1 MTPKT
6 GELIS
11 VIIPFYNEEDY
22 FDECINSVLNQTYQ
36 NIEIIIVNDGSDQI
50 YLDVLE
56 KIKLKYPEKIRV
68 FNKKNEGVS
77 SARNLGIEKS
87 KGEYIAFLDSDDKW
101 LPFKLEHQ
109 IKIIKEK
116 NLDFI
121 HGSYFLINEN
131 ENFVGSFIAKN
142 LNYDQLINS
151 CDIGLSTVLVKSK
164 LIKKHLFKNI
174 STKED
179 YICWLNIVKDIDK
192 LFGDQRFVMVYR
204 KKTNS
209 LSSNFMTKFVNAF
222 KVYNT
227 YENLSIIASIYRTF
241 YLSISWLSKTY
252 KITFKYPNTVDFYYT
267 LDISNIKF
275 KEPFILSALNMASLS
290 NISLLYLIHKKIIF
304 WTDGFCAKFMIK
316 DFKKY
321 PGRKIIQNIVI
332 PDYIKNIYLCGNKS
346 DLQIKYLEDKFQRRV
361 IFLEAP
367 MFKNLSDIK
376 KFKTNIYDNS
386 VVILN
391 ISTPKQEVLA
401 NNILN
406 LNPHKK
412 IFIFCLGGGIAMVT
426 GEEKTVPESLEK
438 LNLEW
443 IWRLRTNT
451 LFRLKRLLTTF
462 LGFLFKLLT
471 KYFFKINFKNLN

>member
-1 MTPKT
+1 MIPKP

-11 VIIPFYNEEDY
+11 VIIPFYNEENY

-50 YLDVLE
+50 YIDKLE
-56 KIKLKYPEKIRV
+56 KIKFKYPEKIRV

-87 KGEYIAFLDSDDKW
+87 KGEYIAFLDADDKW

-109 IKIIKEK
+109 IKTIKDK

-179 YICWLNIVKDIDK
+179 YVCWLNIVKDIDK

-204 KKTNS
+204 KKKNS
-209 LSSNFMTKFVNAF
+209 LSSNFLTKFINAF

-227 YENLSIIASIYRTF
+227 YQNLNILMSIYCTF
-241 YLSISWLSKTY
+241 YLSISWLIKTY
-252 KITFKYPNTVDFYYT
+252 KIIYKYPDPVDFYYT

-290 NISLLYLIHKKIIF
+290 NIGLLYLIHKKIIF

-321 PGRKIIQNIVI
+321 PGRKIIQNIII

-346 DLQIKYLEDKFQRRV
+346 DLQIKYLEDKFKRRV
-361 IFLEAP
+361 IYVEVP
-367 MFKNLSDIK
+367 MFKGLSDIK
-376 KFKTNIYDNS
+376 NFKANINDNS

-401 NNILN
+401 NNLLN
-406 LNPHKK
+406 QNPYKK
-412 IFIFCLGGGIAMVT
+412 IFIFCLGGGIALVS
-426 GEEKTVPESLEK
+426 GEEK
-438 LNLEW
+438 
-443 IWRLRTNT
+443 
-451 LFRLKRLLTTF
+451 LFQKHLK
-462 LGFLFKLLT
+462 
-471 KYFFKINFKNLN
+471 N